1 MIKYKKYKR
10 RKLKS
15 ILIKYT
21 QISNLIY
28 MVNKNEEENMVKEVL
43 LIEGFVHPSEKLK
56 NITLIIK
63 VLFL

>member
-1 MIKYKKYKR
+1 
-10 RKLKS
+10 
-15 ILIKYT
+15 
-21 QISNLIY
+21 